1 MLFADV
7 IIDISHENLDRTYQY
22 RIPDELVSEAVIGA
36 PVEIPFGA
44 GNRSVKGYLIGLS
57 REPKIDINRIKPLKA
72 IEKNGL
78 VMESRMIALAARMKE
93 MFGGTMNDALRT
105 VMPVKR
111 SVKPLNNRTVQLA
124 MERDAV
130 QELYEQ
136 AVKKHYTA
144 KQRLLNELLTEGSA
158 DYELLVKKLNISRKA
173 IADMET
179 AGVIRIETERKYRN
193 PFSFDSNQT
202 KTVVLNEEQEKAVR
216 TITEEYRNGIRK
228 TYLLHGVTDSGKTEV
243 YLNVIEE
250 VIRSGKQVIMLIPEI
265 ALTYQTVKRF
275 RKRFGERVSF
285 LHSRLSDGEKFDQ
298 YNLAEQGGID
308 VIIGPRSALFTPLP
322 DVGLIVIDEEHESSY
337 KSEQVP
343 KYHARELVLEYAKM
357 VGASVLLGSAT
368 PSTESYY
375 RAEKGEFTL
384 LQLKHRPK
392 EAVLPTVHIVDMRE
406 ELKEHHTSIFSRR
419 LLALMEDRLRKKEQI
434 MIFINRRGYAGFIS
448 CRSCGEVIQC
458 PHCSVSMT
466 LHGKDS
472 LVCHYCGYEQPL
484 PKLCPKCNSKYI
496 GKFGTGTEKVEELLK
511 KTFPTARVLRMDA
524 DTTKNKNG
532 HEQILSAFAN
542 EEADILVGTQMI
554 VKGHDF
560 QRVTLMGIIAADLS
574 LQASDYR
581 AGERTFQ
588 LLAQAAGRAGRAEYP
603 GEVVIQT
610 YNPEHYA
617 VTAAAK
623 EDYAAFY
630 ENEIMYRSLMNYPP
644 AANLMAV
651 VLSSK
656 EEEEAD
662 ASADF
667 LATRIKAWL
676 DENDGSELA
685 VVIGPAP
692 AGIAKIKDVYR
703 RVIYLKHGEYGLITA
718 CKDAMEKAVTAD
730 PVFAKCTV
738 QFDINPLSG
747 Q

>member
-22 RIPDELVSEAVIGA
+22 LIPEELESQAVIGA

-44 GNRSVKGYLIGLS
+44 GNRSVKGYLVGLS
-57 REPKIDINRIKPLKA
+57 EEPKIDLNRIKPLKM

-78 VMESRMIALAARMKE
+78 VMESRMIVLAARMRE

-111 SVKPLNNRTVQLA
+111 SVKPVNNRTVYP
-124 MERDAV
+124 AV
-130 QELYEQ
+130 EKEVLQELYEQ
-136 AVKKHYTA
+136 AQKRHYAA
-144 KQRLLNELLTEGSA
+144 KQRLLKELLEEGSA
-158 DYELLVKKLNISRKA
+158 DYELLVKKLNISRKT

-179 AGVIRIETERKYRN
+179 AGILRIETERKYRN
-193 PFSFDSNQT
+193 PLSFDAQE
-202 KTVVLNEEQEKAVR
+202 KEKVVLNAEQEAAVR
-216 TITEEYRNGIRK
+216 TILDDYRNGIRK
-228 TYLLHGVTDSGKTEV
+228 TYLLHGITGSGKTEV
-243 YLNVIEE
+243 YLDVIEA
-250 VIRSGKQVIMLIPEI
+250 VIRTGKQVIMLIPEI

-298 YNLAEQGGID
+298 YNRAEQGGID
-308 VIIGPRSALFTPLP
+308 VMIGPRSALFTPFR
-322 DVGLIVIDEEHESSY
+322 DVGLIVIDEEHEASY

-343 KYHARELVLEYAKM
+343 KYHARELALEYARM
-357 VGASVLLGSAT
+357 LGASVLLGSAT
-368 PSTESYY
+368 PSTDSYY
-375 RAEKGEFTL
+375 RAESGEFTL
-384 LQLKHRPK
+384 LRLTQRPK
-392 EAVLPTVHIVDMRE
+392 EASLPKVHIVDMRE
-406 ELKEHHTSIFSRR
+406 ELKAHHTSIFSRQ
-419 LLALMEDRLRKKEQI
+419 LLALMEDRLKKKEQI

-448 CRSCGEVIQC
+448 CRSCGEVVQC
-458 PHCSVSMT
+458 PHCSVSLT
-466 LHGKDS
+466 LHGTDR
-472 LVCHYCGYEQPL
+472 LVCHYCGYEQVL
-484 PKLCPKCNSKYI
+484 PKTCPKCASKYI
-496 GKFGTGTEKVEELLK
+496 GKFGTGTEKVEALIRNE
-511 KTFPTARVLRMDA
+511 FPTARILRMDA

-610 YNPEHYA
+610 YKPDHYA
-617 VTAAAK
+617 VTAAAN
-623 EDYAAFY
+623 ENYAEFY
-630 ENEIMYRSLMNYPP
+630 ENEILYRSLMNYPP
-644 AANLMAV
+644 AAHLLAV
-651 VLSSK
+651 VLTAK
-656 EEEEAD
+656 EETEAD
-662 ASADF
+662 ATADF
-667 LATRIKAWL
+667 LTTQIKAWL
-676 DENDGSELA
+676 EEYDRSESA

-692 AGIAKIKDVYR
+692 AGIAKMKDLYR
-703 RVIYLKHGEYGLITA
+703 RVIYIKHTDISLIRD
-718 CKDAMEKAVTAD
+718 CKGAMEKQIVID
-730 PVFAKCTV
+730 PVFAKTTI
-738 QFDINPLSG
+738 QFDINPLTAL
-747 Q
+747 

>member
-22 RIPDELVSEAVIGA
+22 RIPEELASAAVIGA
-36 PVEIPFGA
+36 PVVIPFGA

-57 REPKIDINRIKPLKA
+57 REPKIEINRIKPLKA

-111 SVKPLNNRTVQLA
+111 SVKPVNNRTVQLA
-124 MERDAV
+124 LERDVV

-136 AVKKHYTA
+136 AVRKHYTA
-144 KQRLLNELLTEGSA
+144 KQRLLNELLAEGSA
-158 DYELLVKKLNISRKA
+158 DYELLVKKLNISRKT
-173 IADMET
+173 IADME
-179 AGVIRIETERKYRN
+179 ALGVIQIETERKYRN
-193 PFSFDSNQT
+193 PLSFVSDRT
-202 KTVVLNEEQEKAVR
+202 EAVVLNEEQEAAVR
-216 TITEEYRNGIRK
+216 TITEDYRNGIRK
-228 TYLLHGVTDSGKTEV
+228 TYLLHGITGSGKTEV

-250 VIRSGKQVIMLIPEI
+250 VIRTGKQVIMLIPEI

-298 YNLAEQGGID
+298 YHRAEHGGID

-322 DVGLIVIDEEHESSY
+322 DVGLIVIDEEHEGSY

-343 KYHARELVLEYAKM
+343 KYHARELALEYAKM
-357 VGASVLLGSAT
+357 LGASVLLGSAT
-368 PSTESYY
+368 PSLESYY
-375 RAEKGEFTL
+375 RAKSGEFAL
-384 LQLKHRPK
+384 LELKHRPK
-392 EAVLPTVHIVDMRE
+392 EAVLPTVHLVDMRE
-406 ELKEHHTSIFSRR
+406 ELKAHHTSIFSRQ
-419 LLALMEDRLRKKEQI
+419 LLTLMEDRLRKKEQI

-448 CRSCGEVIQC
+448 CRNCGEVLSC

-484 PKLCPKCNSKYI
+484 VKNCPKCGSKYI

-511 KTFPTARVLRMDA
+511 KTFPLARILRMDA
-524 DTTKNKNG
+524 DTTKNKHG

-560 QRVTLMGIIAADLS
+560 QRVTLMGIVAADLS

-610 YNPEHYA
+610 YKPEHYA

-623 EDYAAFY
+623 EDYAEFY
-630 ENEIMYRSLMNYPP
+630 ENEILYRSLLNYPP
-644 AANLMAV
+644 TANLMAV
-651 VLSSK
+651 MLSAK

-662 ASADF
+662 ASAEF
-667 LATRIKAWL
+667 MAIRIKAWL
-676 DENDGSELA
+676 EENDSSELA

-703 RVIYLKHGEYGLITA
+703 RVIYIKHTGYELITA
-718 CKDAMEKAVTAD
+718 CKDAMEMLAATD
-730 PVFAKCTV
+730 PVFSRTTI
-738 QFDINPLSG
+738 QFDINPINIF
-747 Q
+747 

>member
-22 RIPDELVSEAVIGA
+22 LIPEELESQAVIGA

-44 GNRSVKGYLIGLS
+44 GNRSVKGYLVGLS
-57 REPKIDINRIKPLKA
+57 EEPKIDLNRIKPLKM

-78 VMESRMIALAARMKE
+78 VMESRMIALAARMRE

-111 SVKPLNNRTVQLA
+111 SVKPVNNRTVYP
-124 MERDAV
+124 AV
-130 QELYEQ
+130 EKEVLQELYEQ
-136 AVKKHYTA
+136 AQKRHYAA
-144 KQRLLNELLTEGSA
+144 KQRLLKELLEEGSA
-158 DYELLVKKLNISRKA
+158 DYELLVKKLNISRKT

-179 AGVIRIETERKYRN
+179 AGILRIETERKYRN
-193 PFSFDSNQT
+193 PLGFDAQE
-202 KTVVLNEEQEKAVR
+202 KEKVVLNAEQEAAVR
-216 TITEEYRNGIRK
+216 TILSDYGNGIRK
-228 TYLLHGVTDSGKTEV
+228 TYLLHGITGSGKTEV
-243 YLNVIEE
+243 YLDVIEA
-250 VIRSGKQVIMLIPEI
+250 VIRTGKQVIMLIPEI

-298 YNLAEQGGID
+298 YNRAEQGGID
-308 VIIGPRSALFTPLP
+308 VMIGPRSALFTPFR
-322 DVGLIVIDEEHESSY
+322 DVGLIVIDEEHEASY

-343 KYHARELVLEYAKM
+343 KYHARELALEYARM
-357 VGASVLLGSAT
+357 LGASVLLGSAT
-368 PSTESYY
+368 PSTDSYY
-375 RAEKGEFTL
+375 RAESGEFTL
-384 LQLKHRPK
+384 LRLTQRPK
-392 EAVLPTVHIVDMRE
+392 EASLPKVHIVDMRE
-406 ELKEHHTSIFSRR
+406 ELKAHHTSIFSRQ
-419 LLALMEDRLRKKEQI
+419 LLALMEDRLKKKEQI

-448 CRSCGEVIQC
+448 CRSCGEVVQC
-458 PHCSVSMT
+458 PHCSVSLT
-466 LHGKDS
+466 LHGTDR
-472 LVCHYCGYEQPL
+472 LVCHYCGYEQVL
-484 PKLCPKCNSKYI
+484 PKTCPKCASKYI
-496 GKFGTGTEKVEELLK
+496 GKFGTGTEKVEALIRNE
-511 KTFPTARVLRMDA
+511 FPTARILRMDA

-610 YNPEHYA
+610 YKPEHYA
-617 VTAAAK
+617 VTAAAT
-623 EDYAAFY
+623 ENYAEFY
-630 ENEIMYRSLMNYPP
+630 ENEILYRSLMNYPP
-644 AANLMAV
+644 AAHLLAV
-651 VLSSK
+651 VLTAK
-656 EEEEAD
+656 EETEAD
-662 ASADF
+662 ATADF
-667 LATRIKAWL
+667 LTVQIKAWL
-676 DENDGSELA
+676 EEYDRSESA

-692 AGIAKIKDVYR
+692 AGIAKMKDLYR
-703 RVIYLKHGEYGLITA
+703 RVIYIKHTDISLIRD
-718 CKDAMEKAVTAD
+718 CKGAMEKQIVID
-730 PVFAKCTV
+730 PVFTKTTI
-738 QFDINPLSG
+738 QFDINPLTAL
-747 Q
+747 

>member
-1 MLFADV
+1 MVFADV

-22 RIPDELVSEAVIGA
+22 LVPEELLPQAVIGA

-57 REPKIDINRIKPLKA
+57 NEPKIELNRIKPLMA

-78 VMESRMIALAARMKE
+78 VMESRMIRLAARMKE

-111 SVKPLNNRTVQLA
+111 SVKPVNRRTVQLA
-124 MERDAV
+124 MEKEAV
-130 QELYEQ
+130 RELYEQ

-158 DYELLVKKLNISRKA
+158 DYELLVKKLNISRKT
-173 IADMET
+173 ISDMET

-193 PFSFDSNQT
+193 PLSFDTDN
-202 KTVVLNEEQEKAVR
+202 KETVVLNEEQQAAVR
-216 TITEEYRNGIRK
+216 TITEDYRNGIRK
-228 TYLLHGVTDSGKTEV
+228 TYLLHGVTGSGKTEV

-298 YNLAEQGGID
+298 YNRAEQGGID

-343 KYHARELVLEYAKM
+343 KYHARELALEYAGM

-375 RAEKGEFTL
+375 RAESGLYTL

-392 EAVLPTVHIVDMRE
+392 EATFPTVHVVDMRE
-406 ELKEHHTSIFSRR
+406 ELKAHHTSIFSRK
-419 LLALMEDRLRKKEQI
+419 LLELMEDRLKKKEQV

-458 PHCSVSMT
+458 PHCSVSLT
-466 LHGKDS
+466 LHGNDR
-472 LVCHYCGYEQPL
+472 LVCHYCGYEQQL
-484 PKLCPKCNSKYI
+484 PKLCPKCSSKYI
-496 GKFGTGTEKVEELLK
+496 GKFGTGTEKVEALIRKE
-511 KTFPTARVLRMDA
+511 FPQARILRMDA
-524 DTTKNKNG
+524 DTTKNKHG

-560 QRVTLMGIIAADLS
+560 QRVTLMGIVAADLS

-610 YNPEHYA
+610 YKPEHYA
-617 VTAAAK
+617 ITAAAK
-623 EDYAAFY
+623 EDYAEFY
-630 ENEIMYRSLMNYPP
+630 ENEILYRSLMNYPP
-644 AANLMAV
+644 VANLMAV
-651 VLSSK
+651 MLTAG
-656 EEEEAD
+656 EEEEAE
-662 ASADF
+662 ASAEL
-667 LATRIKAWL
+667 LATHIKAWL
-676 DENDGSELA
+676 EEYDSSELA

-692 AGIAKIKDVYR
+692 AGIAKIKDTYR
-703 RVIYLKHGEYGLITA
+703 RVIYVKHADYGLITG
-718 CKDAMEKAVTAD
+718 CKDAMEKAVAAD
-730 PVFAKCTV
+730 SVFTKCTV
-738 QFDINPLSG
+738 QFDINPMTV
-747 Q
+747 

>member
-22 RIPDELVSEAVIGA
+22 LVPTELVSAAVIGA

-57 REPKIDINRIKPLKA
+57 QEPKIDIKRIKPLKA

-78 VMESRMIALAARMKE
+78 VMESRMITLAARMKE
-93 MFGGTMNDALRT
+93 LFGGTMNDALRT

-111 SVKPLNNRTVQLA
+111 SVKPVNNRTVQLA
-124 MERDAV
+124 MEREAV

-144 KQRLLNELLTEGSA
+144 KQRLLNELLTENSA
-158 DYELLVKKLNISRKA
+158 DYELLVKKLNISRKT
-173 IADMET
+173 IADMEA

-193 PFSFDSNQT
+193 PLNFDID
-202 KTVVLNEEQEKAVR
+202 KKETVTLNDEQQAAVR
-216 TITEEYRNGIRK
+216 TIAEDYRNGIRK
-228 TYLLHGVTDSGKTEV
+228 TYLLHGVTGSGKTEV

-250 VIRSGKQVIMLIPEI
+250 VVRAGKQVIMLIPEI

-298 YNLAEQGGID
+298 YNRAEQGEID

-322 DVGLIVIDEEHESSY
+322 DVGLIVIDEEHEGSY

-343 KYHARELVLEYAKM
+343 KYHARELALEYAKM
-357 VGASVLLGSAT
+357 LGASVLLGSAT
-368 PSTESYY
+368 PSLESYY
-375 RAEKGEFTL
+375 RAEQGEFTL
-384 LQLKHRPK
+384 LRLTKRPQH
-392 EAVLPTVHIVDMRE
+392 AVLPTVHIVDLRE
-406 ELKEHHTSIFSRR
+406 ELKAHHTSIFSRQ
-419 LLALMEDRLRKKEQI
+419 LLALMEDRLKKREQI
-434 MIFINRRGYAGFIS
+434 MLFINRRGYAGFIS

-458 PHCSVSMT
+458 PHCSVSLT
-466 LHGKDS
+466 LHGSDS
-472 LVCHYCGYEQPL
+472 LVCHYCGYEQQL
-484 PKLCPKCNSKYI
+484 PKTCPKCSSKYI
-496 GKFGTGTEKVEELLK
+496 GKFGTGTEKVEELVRK
-511 KTFPTARVLRMDA
+511 AFPNARTLRMDA
-524 DTTKNKNG
+524 DTTKNKHG

-542 EEADILVGTQMI
+542 EEADILIGTQMI

-560 QRVTLMGIIAADLS
+560 QRVTLVGIIAADLS
-574 LQASDYR
+574 MQVADYR

-588 LLAQAAGRAGRAEYP
+588 LLAQAAGRAGRAEHP

-610 YNPEHYA
+610 YKPEHYA
-617 VTAAAK
+617 VTAAAT
-623 EDYAAFY
+623 EAYAEFY
-630 ENEIMYRSLMNYPP
+630 ENEILYRTLMNYPP
-644 AANLMAV
+644 VSNMMAV
-651 VLSSK
+651 LLTAK

-662 ASADF
+662 EAAKV
-667 LATRIKAWL
+667 LAMQIKVFMEQH
-676 DENDGSELA
+676 DVQEQA

-692 AGIAKIKDVYR
+692 TGIAKLKDLYR
-703 RVIYLKHGEYGLITA
+703 RVIYIKHTDYRLLTG
-718 CKDAMEKAVTAD
+718 CKDKMEQLLAED
-730 PVFAKCTV
+730 PVFAKSIV
-738 QFDINPLSG
+738 QFDINPLTVL
-747 Q
+747 

>member
-22 RIPDELVSEAVIGA
+22 RVPEELVSAAVIGA

-57 REPKIDINRIKPLKA
+57 QEPKIEINRIKPLKA

-105 VMPVKR
+105 VMPVKH
-111 SVKPLNNRTVQLA
+111 SVKEVNNRIVHLA
-124 MERDAV
+124 MEQSAV

-144 KQRLLNELLTEGSA
+144 KQRLLHELLSEGCA
-158 DYELLVKKLNISRKA
+158 DYDLLVKKLNISRKT
-173 IADMET
+173 IADMENL
-179 AGVIRIETERKYRN
+179 GVIRIETKRRYRN
-193 PFSFDSNQT
+193 PLSFDSDN
-202 KTVVLNEEQEKAVR
+202 KESVVLNEEQETAVK
-216 TITEEYRNGIRK
+216 TITDNYRKGIRK
-228 TYLLHGVTDSGKTEV
+228 TYLLHGVTGSGKTEV
-243 YLNVIEE
+243 YLSVIEE

-298 YNLAEQGGID
+298 YNRAEQGGID

-343 KYHARELVLEYAKM
+343 KYHARELAIEYAKM
-357 VGASVLLGSAT
+357 LGASVLLGSAT
-368 PSTESYY
+368 PSLESYY
-375 RAEKGEFTL
+375 RAENGEFTL
-384 LQLKHRPK
+384 LEMKHRPK
-392 EAVLPTVHIVDMRE
+392 DAVLPTVHVVDMRE
-406 ELKEHHTSIFSRR
+406 ELKAHHTSIFSRQ
-419 LLALMEDRLRKKEQI
+419 LLSLMEDRLKKKEQI

-448 CRSCGEVIQC
+448 CRSCGEVIAC

-484 PKLCPKCNSKYI
+484 VKNCPKCGSKYI
-496 GKFGTGTEKVEELLK
+496 GKFGTGTEKVEELLR
-511 KTFPTARVLRMDA
+511 KTFPTARILRMDA
-524 DTTKNKNG
+524 DTTKNKHG

-560 QRVTLMGIIAADLS
+560 QRVTLMGIVAADLS

-581 AGERTFQ
+581 AGEKTFQ

-610 YNPEHYA
+610 YKPEHYA

-623 EDYAAFY
+623 EDYAEFY
-630 ENEIMYRSLMNYPP
+630 ENEILYRSLLNYPP
-644 AANLMAV
+644 VANLMAV
-651 VLSSK
+651 LLSSK
-656 EEEEAD
+656 EEEEVT
-662 ASADF
+662 ASAEF
-667 LATRIKAWL
+667 MAEQIKAWL
-676 DENDGSELA
+676 DEHDNSELA

-703 RVIYLKHGEYGLITA
+703 SVIYVKHTGYGLITE
-718 CKDAMEKAVTAD
+718 CKNEMERIATSDVSFSKT
-730 PVFAKCTV
+730 TV
-738 QFDINPLSG
+738 QFDINPMH
-747 Q
+747 QC